1 MYRLPVFIRA
11 RPPGVIPQS
20 AQVTLLLIADQVRDH
35 PALSLQ
41 LGEPA
46 EDGEAGGAAANDAN
60 LSNHFLK
67 ADLLTCCKYDHN
79 Y

>member
-1 MYRLPVFIRA
+1 MDWLPVFVRA
-11 RPPGVIPQS
+11 RPPGVVPEP

-67 ADLLTCCKYDHN
+67 ADLLTCYKYDHN